1 MDISSGDFYDVI
13 SSGSDKEINRISESL
28 SKRIALYLKSVMNA
42 DEDLANDC
50 AQEAFEKVYTGIV
63 NGDITDKQDIYGYL
77 IKAARNEYL
86 MVVRRDYENTHDDES
101 YFSTVIGS
109 TSTDILKRLHSEERE
124 KLLWNCIDRLEEDKK
139 SFFLKVL
146 KYIEYT
152 DKDAADLLN
161 MSYGNYRTKKSR
173 IIDELRVCVKNSMK
187 SF

>member
-1 MDISSGDFYDVI
+1 
-13 SSGSDKEINRISESL
+13 
-28 SKRIALYLKSVMNA
+28 MNA

-124 KLLWNCIDRLEEDKK
+124 
-139 SFFLKVL
+139 
-146 KYIEYT
+146 
-152 DKDAADLLN
+152 
-161 MSYGNYRTKKSR
+161 
-173 IIDELRVCVKNSMK
+173 IIVELY
-187 SF
+187 